1 MVYRGI
7 ERDSREEVLH
17 LQGQLQEQ
25 ATAHDSKIAVLQAK
39 TSRLI
44 MGVLPRLGTSNQ
56 LPKSHP
62 VHTDALTDQT
72 AENQS
77 PNTASGSGSGA
88 AEGVTHTLSLGFNDA
103 SVQEHVLSI
112 LGRLCADD
120 ISEDEAVLQ
129 LSSFSHSLQMLAV
142 TSTEPEQAP
151 AAQAT
156 AAPQALETSLDATAS
171 EDAAGSVVE
180 AVQADVSAEVEKAVV
195 TEQQA
200 AASMQAS
207 SSVAGTSSGR
217 QSLEMPQTSGS
228 SSHIYLSQVS
238 HARFGSDE
246 PACLCVLECPGD
258 LRLPGRAQIGSRSES
273 ALTKFPQASFARHM
287 AAV

>member
-1 MVYRGI
+1 MVYRGV

-25 ATAHDSKIAVLQAK
+25 ATAHESKIAVLQAK

-56 LPKSHP
+56 LPRSHP

-72 AENQS
+72 ADSQS
-77 PNTASGSGSGA
+77 PDTASGSGSGS
-88 AEGVTHTLSLGFNDA
+88 AEAVTHTLSLGFDDA

-142 TSTEPEQAP
+142 KSSEPQQA
-151 AAQAT
+151 AAMLAAAA
-156 AAPQALETSLDATAS
+156 AAPQAQESSPDVTAI
-171 EDAAGSVVE
+171 EDTVGSVVE
-180 AVQADVSAEVEKAVV
+180 AVQAAASAEVEEAVV

-200 AASMQAS
+200 VASTQDS

-228 SSHIYLSQVS
+228 SSSHIYLSQVS
-238 HARFGSDE
+238 HARFD
-246 PACLCVLECPGD
+246 
-258 LRLPGRAQIGSRSES
+258 
-273 ALTKFPQASFARHM
+273 
-287 AAV
+287 